1 MFFFEKYL
9 YCVDNTILDI
19 ALDRENFMRE
29 LNFPVAPA
37 ISLLLQVYSTPDIKS
52 CLQVEMEIK

>member
-1 MFFFEKYL
+1 MG
-9 YCVDNTILDI
+9 
-19 ALDRENFMRE
+19 A

-52 CLQVEMEIK
+52 CLQVEMEIKWPEGRASFALTKLHFA